1 MKTTISASR
10 TSAAIVSPTARPTAL
25 DDDVTAAVAIPDA
38 VDRTDTV
45 GTTDV
50 TAGDIK
56 PDVVDAALTPDLV
69 DVNNIVVVG
78 TLDE

>member
-25 DDDVTAAVAIPDA
+25 DDDVTAALAIPDV
-38 VDRTDTV
+38 VDRTD
-45 GTTDV
+45 
-50 TAGDIK
+50 
-56 PDVVDAALTPDLV
+56 AALTSKLV
-69 DVNNIVVVG
+69 DDNNIVVVR

>member
-38 VDRTDTV
+38 VDRTD
-45 GTTDV
+45 
-50 TAGDIK
+50 
-56 PDVVDAALTPDLV
+56 AALTSELV
-69 DVNNIVVVG
+69 DDNNIVVVG

>member
-25 DDDVTAAVAIPDA
+25 DADVTAAVAIPDA
-38 VDRTDTV
+38 VDRTDTE
-45 GTTDV
+45 GMTDV
-50 TAGDIK
+50 TADA
-56 PDVVDAALTPDLV
+56 VDAALTSELV
-69 DVNNIVVVG
+69 DDNNIVVVG